1 MKKVVAIIQARMGST
16 RLPGK
21 VMTEI
26 AGKPMLYHVI
36 NRVKHAKELDYIV
49 IATTNLKED
58 SQILDFASEME
69 VRSYAG
75 SENDV
80 LDRYYQA
87 AIMSKADVIVRIT
100 ADCPLADP
108 NVIDKVVRYYLNND
122 LDYVGTSIKPT
133 YPDGIDVE
141 VFSFASLKKA
151 WDEAKLASE
160 REHVTPYIWKNPSI
174 FRIGNIENDED
185 ISYMRWSVDEQCDL
199 EFLREIYNRLY
210 AKDTLFYMEDVLDL
224 LMKNPELMN
233 INKGIVRNEGY
244 LKSIKEDEEGMNSYL
259 DICDKLI
266 ENKKP
271 FKINFDPYFPNNNE
285 RCIETPW
292 VVSHCHNKEKI
303 LEVGISLVDQ
313 TYLNGILKLLNHDVK
328 EFHTLDI
335 VPVERT
341 LSRFTT
347 DVQNI
352 ILERFTNTIGDARNI
367 PYPNEFFDQ
376 IFCISTIEH
385 IGHDEYECDRAKNT
399 VFKRGSKEPLNRN
412 DILKNFTADI
422 EAIQE
427 FQRILKQSGE
437 LLLSV
442 PMGKGGLCTI
452 RDSMG
457 LIAIQTEYD
466 VERWNMLILQ
476 SGLKLVEER
485 FFKHSNEK
493 GWFEVDNGIKL
504 KDVTCDNLPMAKGV
518 ALAKLIKI

>member
-21 VMTEI
+21 VLKEI
-26 AGKPMLYHVI
+26 VGKPMLWHVI
-36 NRVKHAKELDYIV
+36 NRVKNAKELDDIV
-49 IATTNLKED
+49 IATTDLKED
-58 SQILDFASEME
+58 TQILELASEIG
-69 VRSYAG
+69 VKTYAG

-87 AIMSKADVIVRIT
+87 AIMSKTDVIVRIT

-108 NVIDKVVRYYLNND
+108 KLIDQVVKYYIIND
-122 LDYVGTSIKPT
+122 FDYVSTSIKPT

-141 VFSFASLKKA
+141 VFSFAALEKS
-151 WDEAKLASE
+151 WSEAKLASE
-160 REHVTPYIWKNPSI
+160 REHVTPYIWKNPNI
-174 FRIGNIENDED
+174 FKIKNYENNFDN
-185 ISYMRWSVDEQCDL
+185 SYIRWSVDEQCDL
-199 EFLREIYNRLY
+199 EFVREIYNRLY
-210 AKDTLFYMEDVLDL
+210 AKKPRFYMEDVLDL
-224 LMKNPELMN
+224 LRKSPELMS
-233 INKGIVRNEGY
+233 INEGIVRNEGY
-244 LKSIKEDEEGMNSYL
+244 LKSLKEDEEGMNSYL

-266 ENKKP
+266 ESKKP

-292 VVSHCHNKEKI
+292 VVSHCHDKEKV

-313 TYLNGILKLLNHDVK
+313 TYLDGIIKLLNHGVK

-341 LSRFTT
+341 LSRFTK

-352 ILERFTNTIGDARNI
+352 ILERFINTIGDARDI
-367 PYPNEFFDQ
+367 PYTNDFFDQ
-376 IFCISTIEH
+376 IFCISTLEH

-399 VFKRGSKEPLNRN
+399 VFKRSSKEPLNRN
-412 DILKNFTADI
+412 DILKDFTADI

-442 PMGKGGLCTI
+442 PMGKGGLCTG
-452 RDSMG
+452 RDSKG
-457 LIAIQTEYD
+457 LIGFQTEYN

-485 FFKHSNEK
+485 FFKHSYEK
-493 GWFEVDNGIKL
+493 GWFEVDNGNEL